1 MLQIAQS
8 IRAGRISPSTI
19 LRKLGTASR
28 KNKLY
33 FAFRELGR
41 VIRTTFLLE
50 YIGDED
56 LRRIIQLRKI
66 SAKASTSSP
75 NGFILEADTITENV
89 RDDQLKIIKY
99 NHLIANLVIFHNC
112 HSITQALKELE
123 AEGMKLTP
131 ELIAGFSPYRTFSSQ
146 SLRTV
151 RAERAL
157 STTCGLWDYVWNV
170 GVAVASGRLYAFTK
184 ESLRLA

>member
-33 FAFRELGR
+33 IAFRELGR
-41 VIRTTFLLE
+41 VIRTTFSLK
-50 YIGDED
+50 YIDDEA
-56 LRRIIQLRKI
+56 LRRIIQAAQNKCE
-66 SAKASTSSP
+66 
-75 NGFILEADTITENV
+75 GFNQFAQWVYFGADTITENV

-112 HSITQALKELE
+112 H
-123 AEGMKLTP
+123 
-131 ELIAGFSPYRTFSSQ
+131 
-146 SLRTV
+146 TV
-151 RAERAL
+151 PSR
-157 STTCGLWDYVWNV
+157 WD
-170 GVAVASGRLYAFTK
+170 
-184 ESLRLA
+184 